1 MNPSNC
7 WFWGYSLNPLSC
19 WFEFSSDLP
28 HCWFVFP
35 SNPLNSWWTVIC
47 CKGAEEVVHTFGL
60 LWYSEYGLSSS
71 STIECF
77 SVLFFIIGDWCVEF
91 ASNLPDCCFEF
102 VSEPLN
108 CRFELAS
115 KSRNCWIDL
124 ASKSLNCWFDFASK
138 SLNCWFEF
146 ALNSPNFCGK
156 AAGEV
161 VHTLGLL
168 WYSEFGLSSSST
180 IECFSIL
187 YTFHHWLLTCCGNRP
202 KN

>member
-1 MNPSNC
+1 MSIHLDCFGTLSMVYPHHLQ
-7 WFWGYSLNPLSC
+7 LNVSQFCFLLLVI
-19 WFEFSSDLP
+19 D
-28 HCWFVFP
+28 V
-35 SNPLNSWWTVIC
+35 LNSLRI
-47 CKGAEEVVHTFGL
+47 FP
-60 LWYSEYGLSSS
+60 
-71 STIECF
+71 I
-77 SVLFFIIGDWCVEF
+77 
-91 ASNLPDCCFEF
+91 EF

-138 SLNCWFEF
+138 SLKCWFEF
-146 ALNSPNFCGK
+146 NFCGK